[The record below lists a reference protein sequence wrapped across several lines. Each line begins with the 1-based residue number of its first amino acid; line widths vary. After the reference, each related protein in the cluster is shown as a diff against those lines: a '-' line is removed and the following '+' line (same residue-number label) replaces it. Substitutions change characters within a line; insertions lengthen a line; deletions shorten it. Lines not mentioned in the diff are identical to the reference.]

1 MKDFTEIAYRQM
13 ALPMTAPACPA
24 CPYRLKGRCEG
35 PITIESFT
43 RRDESVIGCYD
54 ATRIK
59 AYHKELARDS
69 VAKMK
74 RAPQSRHELLRLP
87 SFIPMIKDG
96 LSLRAEHKSEALY
109 GVSLGTLLKDCGDL
123 RFDSPEKLRRS
134 LGLDDRSRLA
144 LIGTAADWKIERFWK
159 VSESRQVW
167 QRIALLQF
175 EFVTSATF
183 SVWSEQ
189 PRSDQIYNQDRN
201 FFTHDYLCALGIP
214 SVPFIFF
221 YTGRELDY
229 RNVINW
235 LKGRP
240 DLRKVAIL
248 AQLRRSKVTF
258 EKVLEYMRSIGGD
271 IGRPLDFIVVGVATA
286 EKIDRILQEFKS
298 ATIVTD
304 QPFMK
309 AMRCGEQTL
318 RDLSHVKNAEESRE
332 RLAIQNIERFHD
344 YCHDR
349 AQIYKHLPGP
359 ALLSRAQNTC

>member
-13 ALPMTAPACPA
+13 ALPMTAPACPD
-24 CPYRLKGRCEG
+24 CPYTRKGRCEG

-59 AYHKELARDS
+59 AYYKELARDS

-74 RAPQSRHELLRLP
+74 RAPRSRHEQLRLP

-96 LSLRAEHKSEALY
+96 LSLRAEHRSETLY
-109 GVSLGTLLKDCGDL
+109 GVSLGTMLKDCGDL
-123 RFDSPEKLRRS
+123 RFDSPEELRRF
-134 LGLDDRSRLA
+134 LGLYDRARLA

-175 EFVTSATF
+175 EFVTSTTF
-183 SVWSEQ
+183 SVWNEQ

-214 SVPFIFF
+214 SVPFAFF
-221 YTGRELDY
+221 YTGSEFDY
-229 RNVINW
+229 RNIINW
-235 LKGRP
+235 LQGRP

-248 AQLRRSKVTF
+248 AQLRRSKVKF
-258 EKVLEYMRSIGGD
+258 EKVLEYMRSISGD
-271 IGRPLDFIVVGVATA
+271 VGRPLDFIVVGVAAA
-286 EKIDRILQEFKS
+286 EKIDRVLREFKS

-309 AMRCGEQTL
+309 AMRCGERTL
-318 RDLSHVKNAEESRE
+318 RDLSHVKNGEESRE
-332 RLAIQNIERFHD
+332 RLAVRNIERFHD

-349 AQIYKHLPGP
+349 AQDL
-359 ALLSRAQNTC
+359 

>member
-1 MKDFTEIAYRQM
+1 MKGFTETAYRQM
-13 ALPMTAPACPA
+13 ALPVMAPACPA
-24 CPYRLKGRCEG
+24 CSYRQKARCEG

-54 ATRIK
+54 ADRIK
-59 AYHKELARDS
+59 AYYNELTRDA
-69 VAKMK
+69 VGKIK
-74 RAPQSRHELLRLP
+74 FLPPSRHELLRLP
-87 SFIPMIKDG
+87 AFIPMIKDG
-96 LSLRAEHKSEALY
+96 LSLRAEPKPEVLY

-123 RFDSPEKLRRS
+123 RFDSPEKLRS
-134 LGLDDRSRLA
+134 FLGLNDQARLA
-144 LIGTAADWKIERFWK
+144 LIGTAADWRIERFWK

-167 QRIALLQF
+167 RRLSLLQF

-214 SVPFIFF
+214 SVPFTFF
-221 YTGRELDY
+221 YTGSELDY

-248 AQLRRSKVTF
+248 AQLRRSKVKF
-258 EKVLEYMRSIGGD
+258 EKVLEYMRAISGD
-271 IGRPLDFIVVGVATA
+271 VGRPFDFVVVGVATA
-286 EKIDRILQEFKS
+286 EKIDRILREFKT
-298 ATIVTD
+298 ATIVTH

-309 AMRCGEQTL
+309 AMRCGKQTL
-318 RDLSHVKNAEESRE
+318 RDLSHVKNGEESRE
-332 RLAIQNIERFHD
+332 RLAIGNIECFRN
-344 YCHDR
+344 YCHNR
-349 AQIYKHLPGP
+349 AQGL
-359 ALLSRAQNTC
+359 